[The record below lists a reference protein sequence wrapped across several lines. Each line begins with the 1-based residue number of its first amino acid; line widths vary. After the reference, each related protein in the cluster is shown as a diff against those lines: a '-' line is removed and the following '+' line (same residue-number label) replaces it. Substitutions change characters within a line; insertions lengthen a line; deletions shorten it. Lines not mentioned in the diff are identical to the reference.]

1 MENLKKY
8 TSLEELKKDYPIGK
22 IEVYGKEESHSC
34 PKNSKLFKNF
44 TSFFENNNFT
54 FKKIE
59 NENSITYLIKP
70 IVKLYEIVDYI
81 YIYSNSTWF
90 PVDGTKSDI
99 SIYEYIEGFCNF
111 PFSYKETINNIKKL
125 NYIISEDTVSDELH
139 SKHQN

>member
-22 IEVYGKEESHSC
+22 IEVCGKEESYSC

-44 TSFFENNNFT
+44 ISFFENNPLT

-59 NENSITYLIKP
+59 DENSITYSIKHT
-70 IVKLYEIVDYI
+70 VKLYEIIDYI
-81 YIYSNSTWF
+81 YIESRSIWF

-125 NYIISEDTVSDELH
+125 NYIISEDTINNELYP
-139 SKHQN
+139 KH